1 MTDLQLL
8 SEVSSNQHR
17 HECHADFPGWNDYT
31 AFNKSFKKNRVNKFD
46 FVLDF
51 LQFTQ
56 CLLVAINKP
65 HRYNSTSIF
74 DHPSLLEFIRV
85 TCKNFK

>member
-1 MTDLQLL
+1 M
-8 SEVSSNQHR
+8 SR
-17 HECHADFPGWNDYT
+17 CYT
-31 AFNKSFKKNRVNKFD
+31 ASSIQVNKFD
-46 FVLDF
+46 FVLVF

-74 DHPSLLEFIRV
+74 DHRILSEVHRFSIALRLGLEKVFVSFGIIALLEHPRMSQFQP
-85 TCKNFK
+85 FSD

>member
-1 MTDLQLL
+1 M
-8 SEVSSNQHR
+8 
-17 HECHADFPGWNDYT
+17 
-31 AFNKSFKKNRVNKFD
+31 NKFD

-74 DHPSLLEFIRV
+74 DHPSMLEFIRV
-85 TCKNFK
+85 TCKILSEVHRFSIALRLGLEKVFGSFGIIALLEHPPMSHFQPSSD